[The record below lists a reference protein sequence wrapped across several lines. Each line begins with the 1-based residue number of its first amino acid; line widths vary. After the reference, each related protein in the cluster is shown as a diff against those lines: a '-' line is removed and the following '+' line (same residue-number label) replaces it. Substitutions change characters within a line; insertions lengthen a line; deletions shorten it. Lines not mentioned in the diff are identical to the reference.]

1 MLRNLNSKII
11 LKISIFII
19 IVIIL
24 IIGSFGILAYFQS
37 QGSSIGNSINIAGK
51 NRYLTA
57 NLLLQTEKYLD
68 GSSNV
73 SQLEDA
79 MYKLQTNIMTLKQGG
94 TISGINLRSLPS
106 DFLDLSRRIDEDW
119 SIFKTYITDNLLK
132 RHEDGQVTAARSNPT
147 AQSTTERKNLEL
159 LASNLIGSSDALVTK
174 LGRQADTYSQNL
186 MLLQILFGILII
198 GILVL
203 VLYFVARILRPISA
217 LTQATSEIEK
227 GNLDVSVKRKGND
240 ELSVLSD
247 SFNSMVNS
255 IKRYNERQN
264 ELTKALE
271 FKNDELTEIE
281 KDLRRANEE
290 LVNTET
296 AKEEFLSMI
305 SHELKTPL
313 TPLKMYSEML
323 LQTKSFGD
331 LNEKQLKAMKMIL
344 RSISQLELLINDI
357 FDVYKL
363 DIGKLKLI
371 KKEVQV
377 ASLVKE
383 NMSELELLMR
393 LKQIQFNAEMIPP
406 SEKVNVLCDP
416 RRIGQVIVNLVKNS
430 VDFVPEKGGKI
441 TIKTEAAYSKQTNN
455 GNSNYVVFTIE
466 DNGSGIPF
474 EKIDNL
480 FKKFY
485 QIDTSAKRKHGGT
498 GLGLAICKGIVE
510 GHGGKI
516 WVDTNYTQGTSIK
529 FTLPIADTNASSQN
543 DNPSASQSTSS

>member
-11 LKISIFII
+11 LKISIFTI

-24 IIGSFGILAYFQS
+24 IIGSFGVLAYFQS
-37 QGSSIGNSINIAGK
+37 QGSSTGNSINIAGK

-68 GSSNV
+68 GSSNI

-79 MYKLQTNIMTLKQGG
+79 MYKLQTNIMALKQGG

-119 SIFKTYITDNLLK
+119 SVFKTYITNNLLK
-132 RHEDGQVTAARSNPT
+132 RHEDEQVTAARSNAT
-147 AQSTTERKNLEL
+147 AQSTTDRKNLEL

-174 LGRQADTYSQNL
+174 LGRQADTDSQNL

-227 GNLDVSVKRKGND
+227 GNLDVLVKRKGND

-271 FKNDELTEIE
+271 FKNDELTETE

-313 TPLKMYSEML
+313 TPLKMYAEML
-323 LQTKSFGD
+323 LKIRSMGE

-344 RSISQLELLINDI
+344 RSISQLELLVNDI

-363 DIGKLKLI
+363 DIGKLQLN
-371 KKEVQV
+371 KKVVQV

-383 NMSELELLMR
+383 NMSELGLLMR
-393 LKQIQFNAEMIPP
+393 DKQIQFNAEIIPP

-416 RRIGQVIVNLVKNS
+416 RRIGQVLANLIKNS
-430 VDFVPEKGGKI
+430 VDFVPDKGGRI
-441 TIKTEAAYSKQTNN
+441 TIRTEAGYSKQTND

-474 EKIDNL
+474 EKINNL

-485 QIDTSAKRKHGGT
+485 QVDTSTKRKHGGT

-516 WVDTNYTQGTSIK
+516 WVDTKHTQGAMIM
-529 FTLPIADTNASSQN
+529 FTLPIADSNAPGQN
-543 DNPSASQSTSS
+543 DNS

>member
-24 IIGSFGILAYFQS
+24 IIGSFSILAYFQS

-57 NLLLQTEKYLD
+57 NLLLHSEKYLD

-94 TISGINLRSLPS
+94 TISGINLRALPL
-106 DFLDLSRRIDEDW
+106 DFLDLSRQIDEDW
-119 SIFKTYITDNLLK
+119 SIFNTYITDNLLK
-132 RHEDGQVTAARSNPT
+132 RREGGQVTEARSNTT
-147 AQSTTERKNLEL
+147 AQSTTERKDLEL
-159 LASNLIGSSDALVTK
+159 LASNLIDSSDALVTK
-174 LGRQADTYSQNL
+174 LGQQADTNSQNL
-186 MLLQILFGILII
+186 MLLQILFAILII

-203 VLYFVARILRPISA
+203 VLYFVTRILRPISA

-227 GNLDVSVKRKGND
+227 GNFDVSVKRKGND

-255 IKRYNERQN
+255 IKRYNERQS

-271 FKNDELTEIE
+271 FKNDELTETE

-313 TPLKMYSEML
+313 TPLKMYAEML
-323 LQTKSFGD
+323 LKTKSVGE
-331 LNEKQLKAMKMIL
+331 LNEKQIKAMKMIL
-344 RSISQLELLINDI
+344 RSMSQLELLINDI

-363 DIGKLKLI
+363 DIGKLKLN
-371 KKEVQV
+371 KKVVQV

-383 NMSELELLMR
+383 NTPELELLMR
-393 LKQIQFNAEMIPP
+393 DKQIQFDVKIIPP
-406 SEKVNVLCDP
+406 SERVDVLCDP
-416 RRIGQVIVNLVKNS
+416 RRVGQVLANLIKNS
-430 VDFVPEKGGKI
+430 VDFVPEKGGRI
-441 TIKTEAAYSKQTNN
+441 MIKTEADNSKQIND
-455 GNSNYVVFTIE
+455 GNSNYIVFTIE

-474 EKIDNL
+474 EKITNL

-485 QIDTSAKRKHGGT
+485 QVDTSTKRKHGGT

-516 WVDTNYTQGTSIK
+516 WVDTKHTQGTSIK
-529 FTLPIADTNASSQN
+529 FTLPIADSNAASQN
-543 DNPSASQSTSS
+543 DNS

>member
-19 IVIIL
+19 IVITL
-24 IIGSFGILAYFQS
+24 IIGSFGVLAYFQS
-37 QGSSIGNSINIAGK
+37 QGSSTGNSINIAGK

-68 GSSNV
+68 GFSNI

-94 TISGINLRSLPS
+94 TISGINLRSLPP

-119 SIFKTYITDNLLK
+119 SIFKTYITNNLLK
-132 RHEDGQVTAARSNPT
+132 RHEDGQVTAARSNAT

-174 LGRQADTYSQNL
+174 LGRQADTDSQNL

-271 FKNDELTEIE
+271 FKNDELTETE

-313 TPLKMYSEML
+313 TPLKMYAEML
-323 LQTKSFGD
+323 LKIRSMGE

-344 RSISQLELLINDI
+344 RSISQLELLVNDI

-363 DIGKLKLI
+363 DIGKLQLNKNV
-371 KKEVQV
+371 VQV

-383 NMSELELLMR
+383 NMSELGLLMR
-393 LKQIQFNAEMIPP
+393 DKQIQFNAEIIPP

-416 RRIGQVIVNLVKNS
+416 RRIGQVLANLIKNS
-430 VDFVPEKGGKI
+430 VDFVPDKGGRI
-441 TIKTEAAYSKQTNN
+441 TIRTEAGYSKQTND

-474 EKIDNL
+474 EKINNL

-485 QIDTSAKRKHGGT
+485 QVDTSTKRKHGGT
-498 GLGLAICKGIVE
+498 GLGLAICNGIVE

-516 WVDTNYTQGTSIK
+516 WVDTNHTQGAMIK
-529 FTLPIADTNASSQN
+529 FTLPIADSNAPGQN
-543 DNPSASQSTSS
+543 DNS

>member
-24 IIGSFGILAYFQS
+24 IIGSFGVLAYFQS

-68 GSSNV
+68 GSSNIP
-73 SQLEDA
+73 QLEDA

-119 SIFKTYITDNLLK
+119 SIFKTYITNNLLK
-132 RHEDGQVTAARSNPT
+132 RHEDGQVTAARSNAT

-174 LGRQADTYSQNL
+174 LGRQADTDSQNL

-247 SFNSMVNS
+247 SFNSMVKS

-271 FKNDELTEIE
+271 FKNDELTETE

-313 TPLKMYSEML
+313 TPLKMYAEML
-323 LQTKSFGD
+323 LKIRSMGE

-344 RSISQLELLINDI
+344 RSISQLELLVNDI

-363 DIGKLKLI
+363 DIGKLQLN
-371 KKEVQV
+371 KKVVQV

-383 NMSELELLMR
+383 NMSELGLLMR
-393 LKQIQFNAEMIPP
+393 DKQIQFNAEIIPP

-416 RRIGQVIVNLVKNS
+416 RRIGQVLANLIKNS
-430 VDFVPEKGGKI
+430 VDFVPDKGGRI
-441 TIKTEAAYSKQTNN
+441 TIRTEAGYSKQTND

-474 EKIDNL
+474 EKINNL

-485 QIDTSAKRKHGGT
+485 QVDTSTKRKHGGT
-498 GLGLAICKGIVE
+498 GLGLAICNGIVE

-516 WVDTNYTQGTSIK
+516 WVDTKHTQGAMIK
-529 FTLPIADTNASSQN
+529 FTLPIADSNAPGQN
-543 DNPSASQSTSS
+543 DNS

>member
-1 MLRNLNSKII
+1 MIRNLNSKII

-132 RHEDGQVTAARSNPT
+132 RHEDGQVTAARSNAT

-255 IKRYNERQN
+255 IKKYNERQN

-271 FKNDELTEIE
+271 FKNDELTETE

-313 TPLKMYSEML
+313 TPLKMYAEML
-323 LQTKSFGD
+323 LTIRSVGE

-344 RSISQLELLINDI
+344 RSISQLELLVNDI

-363 DIGKLKLI
+363 DIGKLQLN
-371 KKEVQV
+371 KKVVRV

-383 NMSELELLMR
+383 NMSELGLLMR
-393 LKQIQFNAEMIPP
+393 DKQIQFNAEIIPP

-416 RRIGQVIVNLVKNS
+416 RRIGQVLANLIKNS
-430 VDFVPEKGGKI
+430 VDFVPDKGGRI
-441 TIKTEAAYSKQTNN
+441 TIRTEAGYSKQTND

-474 EKIDNL
+474 EKINNL

-485 QIDTSAKRKHGGT
+485 QVDTSTKRKHGGT

-516 WVDTNYTQGTSIK
+516 WVDTKHTQGTMIK
-529 FTLPIADTNASSQN
+529 FMLPIADSNAPGQN
-543 DNPSASQSTSS
+543 DNS

>member
-24 IIGSFGILAYFQS
+24 IIGSFGVLAYFQS
-37 QGSSIGNSINIAGK
+37 QGSSTGNSINIAGK

-68 GSSNV
+68 GSSNI

-119 SIFKTYITDNLLK
+119 SVFKTYITNNLLK
-132 RHEDGQVTAARSNPT
+132 LHEDGQVTSVRSNAT
-147 AQSTTERKNLEL
+147 AQSTTDRKNLEL

-174 LGRQADTYSQNL
+174 LGRQADTDSQNL

-271 FKNDELTEIE
+271 FKNDELTETE

-313 TPLKMYSEML
+313 TPLKMYAEML
-323 LQTKSFGD
+323 LKIRSMGE

-344 RSISQLELLINDI
+344 RSISQLELLVNDI

-363 DIGKLKLI
+363 DIGKLQLN
-371 KKEVQV
+371 KKVVQV

-383 NMSELELLMR
+383 NMSELGLIMR
-393 LKQIQFNAEMIPP
+393 DKQIQFNAEIIPP

-416 RRIGQVIVNLVKNS
+416 RRIGQVLANLIKNS
-430 VDFVPEKGGKI
+430 VDFVPDKEGRI
-441 TIKTEAAYSKQTNN
+441 TIRTEAGYSKQTND

-474 EKIDNL
+474 EKINNL

-485 QIDTSAKRKHGGT
+485 QVDTSTKRKHGGT
-498 GLGLAICKGIVE
+498 GLGLAICNGIVE

-516 WVDTNYTQGTSIK
+516 WVDTKHTQGAMIK
-529 FTLPIADTNASSQN
+529 FTLPIADSNAPGQN
-543 DNPSASQSTSS
+543 DNS

>member
-1 MLRNLNSKII
+1 MIRNLNSKII

-271 FKNDELTEIE
+271 FKNDELTETE

-313 TPLKMYSEML
+313 TPLKMYAEML
-323 LQTKSFGD
+323 LTIRSVGE

-344 RSISQLELLINDI
+344 RSISQLELLVNDI

-363 DIGKLKLI
+363 DIGKLKLT
-371 KKEVQV
+371 KKVVQV

-383 NMSELELLMR
+383 NLSELGLLMQD
-393 LKQIQFNAEMIPP
+393 KQIQFNAEIIPP

-416 RRIGQVIVNLVKNS
+416 RRIGQVLANLIKNS
-430 VDFVPEKGGKI
+430 VDFVPDKGGRI
-441 TIKTEAAYSKQTNN
+441 TIRTEAGYSKQTND

-474 EKIDNL
+474 EKISNL

-485 QIDTSAKRKHGGT
+485 QVDTSTKRKHGGT

-516 WVDTNYTQGTSIK
+516 WVDTKHTQGTMIK
-529 FTLPIADTNASSQN
+529 FMLPIADSNAPGQN
-543 DNPSASQSTSS
+543 DNS

>member
-24 IIGSFGILAYFQS
+24 IIGSFGVLAYFQS

-68 GSSNV
+68 GSSNI

-119 SIFKTYITDNLLK
+119 SVFKTYITNNLLK
-132 RHEDGQVTAARSNPT
+132 RHEDGQVTAARSNAT
-147 AQSTTERKNLEL
+147 AQSTTERKDLEL

-174 LGRQADTYSQNL
+174 LGRQADTDSQNL

-227 GNLDVSVKRKGND
+227 GNLDVSVKLKGND
-240 ELSVLSD
+240 ELSVLSN

-271 FKNDELTEIE
+271 FKNDELTETE

-313 TPLKMYSEML
+313 TPLKMYAEML
-323 LQTKSFGD
+323 LKIRSMGE

-344 RSISQLELLINDI
+344 RSISQLELLVNDI

-363 DIGKLKLI
+363 DIGKLQLN
-371 KKEVQV
+371 KKVVQV

-383 NMSELELLMR
+383 NMSELGLLMR
-393 LKQIQFNAEMIPP
+393 DKQIQFNAEIIPP

-416 RRIGQVIVNLVKNS
+416 RRIGQVLANLIKNS
-430 VDFVPEKGGKI
+430 VDFVPDKGGRI
-441 TIKTEAAYSKQTNN
+441 TIRTEAGYSKQTND

-474 EKIDNL
+474 EKIINL

-485 QIDTSAKRKHGGT
+485 QVDTSTKRKHGGT
-498 GLGLAICKGIVE
+498 GLGLAICNGIVE

-516 WVDTNYTQGTSIK
+516 WVDTKHTQGAMIK
-529 FTLPIADTNASSQN
+529 FTLPIADSNAPGQN
-543 DNPSASQSTSS
+543 DNS

>member
-19 IVIIL
+19 IVITL
-24 IIGSFGILAYFQS
+24 IIGSFGVLAYFQS
-37 QGSSIGNSINIAGK
+37 QGSSTGNSINIAGK

-68 GSSNV
+68 GSSNIP
-73 SQLEDA
+73 QLEDA

-94 TISGINLRSLPS
+94 TISGINLRSLPPDS
-106 DFLDLSRRIDEDW
+106 LVLSRRIDEDW
-119 SIFKTYITDNLLK
+119 SIFKTYITNNLLK
-132 RHEDGQVTAARSNPT
+132 RHEDGQVTAARSNAT

-174 LGRQADTYSQNL
+174 LGRQADTDSQNL

-203 VLYFVARILRPISA
+203 VFYFVARILRPISA

-271 FKNDELTEIE
+271 FKNDELTETE

-313 TPLKMYSEML
+313 TPLKMYAEML
-323 LQTKSFGD
+323 LKIRSMGE

-344 RSISQLELLINDI
+344 RSISQLELLVNDI

-363 DIGKLKLI
+363 DIGKLQLN
-371 KKEVQV
+371 KKVVQV

-383 NMSELELLMR
+383 NMSELGLLMR
-393 LKQIQFNAEMIPP
+393 DKQIQFNAEIIPP

-416 RRIGQVIVNLVKNS
+416 RRIGQVLANLIKNS
-430 VDFVPEKGGKI
+430 VDFVPDKGGRI
-441 TIKTEAAYSKQTNN
+441 TIRTEAGYSKQTND

-474 EKIDNL
+474 EKINNL

-485 QIDTSAKRKHGGT
+485 QVDTSTKRKHGGT
-498 GLGLAICKGIVE
+498 GLGLAICNGIVE

-516 WVDTNYTQGTSIK
+516 WVDTNHTQGAMIK
-529 FTLPIADTNASSQN
+529 FTLPIADSNAPGQN
-543 DNPSASQSTSS
+543 DNS

>member
-24 IIGSFGILAYFQS
+24 IIGSFGVLAYFQS

-68 GSSNV
+68 GSSNI

-119 SIFKTYITDNLLK
+119 SVFKTYITNNLLK
-132 RHEDGQVTAARSNPT
+132 RHEDGQVTAARSNAT
-147 AQSTTERKNLEL
+147 VQSTTERKDLEL

-174 LGRQADTYSQNL
+174 LGRQADTDSQNL

-227 GNLDVSVKRKGND
+227 GNLDVSVKLKGND
-240 ELSVLSD
+240 ELSVLSN

-271 FKNDELTEIE
+271 FKNDELTETE

-313 TPLKMYSEML
+313 TPLKMYAEML
-323 LQTKSFGD
+323 LKIRSMGE

-344 RSISQLELLINDI
+344 RSISQLELLVNDI

-363 DIGKLKLI
+363 DIGKLQLN
-371 KKEVQV
+371 KKVVQV

-383 NMSELELLMR
+383 NMSELGLLMR
-393 LKQIQFNAEMIPP
+393 DKQIQFNAEIIPP

-416 RRIGQVIVNLVKNS
+416 RRIGQVLANLIKNS
-430 VDFVPEKGGKI
+430 VDFVPDKGGRI
-441 TIKTEAAYSKQTNN
+441 TIRTEAGYSKQTND

-474 EKIDNL
+474 EKINNL

-485 QIDTSAKRKHGGT
+485 QVDTSTKRKHGGT
-498 GLGLAICKGIVE
+498 GLGLAICNGIVE

-516 WVDTNYTQGTSIK
+516 WVDTKHTQGAMIK
-529 FTLPIADTNASSQN
+529 FTLPIADSNAPGQN
-543 DNPSASQSTSS
+543 DNS

>member
-1 MLRNLNSKII
+1 
-11 LKISIFII
+11 
-19 IVIIL
+19 
-24 IIGSFGILAYFQS
+24 
-37 QGSSIGNSINIAGK
+37 
-51 NRYLTA
+51 
-57 NLLLQTEKYLD
+57 
-68 GSSNV
+68 
-73 SQLEDA
+73 

-94 TISGINLRSLPS
+94 TISGIYLRSLPS

-132 RHEDGQVTAARSNPT
+132 RHEDGQVTAARSNAT

-174 LGRQADTYSQNL
+174 LGRQADTDSQNL

-271 FKNDELTEIE
+271 FKNDELTETE

-313 TPLKMYSEML
+313 TPLKMYAEML
-323 LQTKSFGD
+323 LKIRSVGE

-344 RSISQLELLINDI
+344 RSISQLELLVNDI

-363 DIGKLKLI
+363 DIGKLQLN
-371 KKEVQV
+371 KKVVQV

-383 NMSELELLMR
+383 NT
-393 LKQIQFNAEMIPP
+393 
-406 SEKVNVLCDP
+406 V
-416 RRIGQVIVNLVKNS
+416 
-430 VDFVPEKGGKI
+430 
-441 TIKTEAAYSKQTNN
+441 
-455 GNSNYVVFTIE
+455 
-466 DNGSGIPF
+466 GIR
-474 EKIDNL
+474 
-480 FKKFY
+480 
-485 QIDTSAKRKHGGT
+485 T
-498 GLGLAICKGIVE
+498 
-510 GHGGKI
+510 
-516 WVDTNYTQGTSIK
+516 
-529 FTLPIADTNASSQN
+529 TNARQTDSIQCRN
-543 DNPSASQSTSS
+543 NTAI

>member
-24 IIGSFGILAYFQS
+24 IIGSFSILAYFQS

-57 NLLLQTEKYLD
+57 NLLLHSEKYLD

-94 TISGINLRSLPS
+94 TISGINLRALPL
-106 DFLDLSRRIDEDW
+106 DFLDLSRQIDEDW
-119 SIFKTYITDNLLK
+119 SIFNTYITDNLLK
-132 RHEDGQVTAARSNPT
+132 RREGGQVTEARSNTT
-147 AQSTTERKNLEL
+147 AQSTTERKDLEL
-159 LASNLIGSSDALVTK
+159 LASNLIDSSDALVTK
-174 LGRQADTYSQNL
+174 LGQQADTNSQNL
-186 MLLQILFGILII
+186 MLLQILFAILII

-203 VLYFVARILRPISA
+203 VLYFVTRILRPISA

-227 GNLDVSVKRKGND
+227 GNFDVSVKRKGND

-255 IKRYNERQN
+255 IKRYNERQS

-271 FKNDELTEIE
+271 FKNDELTETE

-313 TPLKMYSEML
+313 TPLKMYAEML
-323 LQTKSFGD
+323 LKTKSVGE
-331 LNEKQLKAMKMIL
+331 LNEKQIKAMKMIL

-363 DIGKLKLI
+363 DIGKLKLN
-371 KKEVQV
+371 KKVVQV

-383 NMSELELLMR
+383 NTPELELLMR
-393 LKQIQFNAEMIPP
+393 DKQIQFDVKIIPP
-406 SEKVNVLCDP
+406 SERVDVLCDP
-416 RRIGQVIVNLVKNS
+416 RRVGQVLANLIKNS
-430 VDFVPEKGGKI
+430 VDFVPEKGGRI
-441 TIKTEAAYSKQTNN
+441 MIKTEADNSKQIND
-455 GNSNYVVFTIE
+455 GNSNYIVFTIE

-474 EKIDNL
+474 ENITNL

-485 QIDTSAKRKHGGT
+485 QVDTSTKRKHGGT

-516 WVDTNYTQGTSIK
+516 WVDTKHTQGTSIK
-529 FTLPIADTNASSQN
+529 FTLPIADSNAASQN
-543 DNPSASQSTSS
+543 DNS

>member
-19 IVIIL
+19 IVITL
-24 IIGSFGILAYFQS
+24 IIGSFGVLAYFQS
-37 QGSSIGNSINIAGK
+37 QGSSTGNSINIAGK

-68 GSSNV
+68 GSSNI

-119 SIFKTYITDNLLK
+119 SIFKTYITNNLLK
-132 RHEDGQVTAARSNPT
+132 RHEDGQVTAARSNAT

-174 LGRQADTYSQNL
+174 LGRQADTDSQNL

-271 FKNDELTEIE
+271 FKNDELTETE

-313 TPLKMYSEML
+313 TPLKMYAEML
-323 LQTKSFGD
+323 LKIRSMGE

-344 RSISQLELLINDI
+344 RSISQLELLVNDI

-363 DIGKLKLI
+363 DIGKLQLNKNV
-371 KKEVQV
+371 VQV

-383 NMSELELLMR
+383 NMSELGLLMR
-393 LKQIQFNAEMIPP
+393 DKQIQFNAEIIPP

-416 RRIGQVIVNLVKNS
+416 RRIGQVLANLIKNS
-430 VDFVPEKGGKI
+430 VDFVPDKGGRI
-441 TIKTEAAYSKQTNN
+441 TIRTEAGYSKQTND

-474 EKIDNL
+474 EKINNL

-485 QIDTSAKRKHGGT
+485 QVDTSTKRKHGGT
-498 GLGLAICKGIVE
+498 GLGLAICNGIVE

-516 WVDTNYTQGTSIK
+516 WVDTKHSQGAMIK
-529 FTLPIADTNASSQN
+529 FTLPIADSNAPGQN
-543 DNPSASQSTSS
+543 DNS

>member
-1 MLRNLNSKII
+1 MIRNLNSKII

-271 FKNDELTEIE
+271 FKNDELTETE

-313 TPLKMYSEML
+313 TPLKMYAEML
-323 LQTKSFGD
+323 LTIRSVGE

-344 RSISQLELLINDI
+344 RSISQLELLVNDI

-363 DIGKLKLI
+363 DIGKLKLT
-371 KKEVQV
+371 KKVVQV

-383 NMSELELLMR
+383 NLSELGLLMQD
-393 LKQIQFNAEMIPP
+393 KQIQFNAEIIPP

-416 RRIGQVIVNLVKNS
+416 RRIGQVLANLIKNS
-430 VDFVPEKGGKI
+430 VDFVPDKGGRI
-441 TIKTEAAYSKQTNN
+441 TIRTEAGYSKQTND

-474 EKIDNL
+474 EKITNL

-485 QIDTSAKRKHGGT
+485 QVDTSTKRKHGGT

-516 WVDTNYTQGTSIK
+516 WVDTKHTQGTMIK
-529 FTLPIADTNASSQN
+529 FMLPIADSNAPGQN
-543 DNPSASQSTSS
+543 DNS

>member
-24 IIGSFGILAYFQS
+24 IIGSFGVLAYFQS

-68 GSSNV
+68 GSSNI

-119 SIFKTYITDNLLK
+119 SVFKTYITNNLLK
-132 RHEDGQVTAARSNPT
+132 RHEDGQVTAARSNAT
-147 AQSTTERKNLEL
+147 VQSTTERKDLEL

-174 LGRQADTYSQNL
+174 LGRQADTDSQKL

-227 GNLDVSVKRKGND
+227 GNLDVSVKLKGNDD
-240 ELSVLSD
+240 ELSVLSN

-271 FKNDELTEIE
+271 FKNDELTETE

-313 TPLKMYSEML
+313 TPLKMYAEML
-323 LQTKSFGD
+323 LKIRSMGE

-344 RSISQLELLINDI
+344 RSISQLELLVNDI

-363 DIGKLKLI
+363 DIGKLQLN
-371 KKEVQV
+371 KKVVQV

-383 NMSELELLMR
+383 NMSELGLLMR
-393 LKQIQFNAEMIPP
+393 DKQIQFNAEIIPP

-416 RRIGQVIVNLVKNS
+416 RRIGQVLANLIKNS
-430 VDFVPEKGGKI
+430 VDFVPDKGGRI
-441 TIKTEAAYSKQTNN
+441 TIRTEAGYSKQTND

-474 EKIDNL
+474 EKINNL

-485 QIDTSAKRKHGGT
+485 QVDTSTKRKHGGT
-498 GLGLAICKGIVE
+498 GLGLAICSGIVE

-516 WVDTNYTQGTSIK
+516 WVDTKHTQGAMIK
-529 FTLPIADTNASSQN
+529 FTLPIADSNAPGQN
-543 DNPSASQSTSS
+543 DNS

>member
-19 IVIIL
+19 IVITL
-24 IIGSFGILAYFQS
+24 IIGSFGVLAYFQS
-37 QGSSIGNSINIAGK
+37 QGSSTGNSINIAGK

-68 GSSNV
+68 GSSNI

-94 TISGINLRSLPS
+94 TISGINIRSLPP

-119 SIFKTYITDNLLK
+119 SIFKTYITNNLLK
-132 RHEDGQVTAARSNPT
+132 RHEDGQVIAARSNAT

-159 LASNLIGSSDALVTK
+159 LASNLIDSSDALVTK
-174 LGRQADTYSQNL
+174 LGRQADTDSQNL

-271 FKNDELTEIE
+271 FKNDELTETE

-313 TPLKMYSEML
+313 TPLKMYAEML
-323 LQTKSFGD
+323 LKIRSMGE

-344 RSISQLELLINDI
+344 RSISQLELLVNDI

-363 DIGKLKLI
+363 DIGKLQLNKNV
-371 KKEVQV
+371 VQV

-383 NMSELELLMR
+383 NMSELGLLMR
-393 LKQIQFNAEMIPP
+393 DKQIQFNAEIIPP
-406 SEKVNVLCDP
+406 SEKVTVLCDP
-416 RRIGQVIVNLVKNS
+416 RRIGQVLANLIKNS
-430 VDFVPEKGGKI
+430 VDFVPDKGGRI
-441 TIKTEAAYSKQTNN
+441 TIRTEADYSKQTND

-474 EKIDNL
+474 EKINNL

-485 QIDTSAKRKHGGT
+485 QVDTSTKRKHGGT
-498 GLGLAICKGIVE
+498 GLGLAICNGIVE

-516 WVDTNYTQGTSIK
+516 WVDTNHTQGAMIK
-529 FTLPIADTNASSQN
+529 FTLPIADSNAPGQN
-543 DNPSASQSTSS
+543 DNS

>member
-24 IIGSFGILAYFQS
+24 IIGSFGVLAYFQS

-68 GSSNV
+68 GSSNI

-119 SIFKTYITDNLLK
+119 SVFKTYITNNLLK
-132 RHEDGQVTAARSNPT
+132 RHEDGQVTAARSNAT
-147 AQSTTERKNLEL
+147 AQSTTERKDLEL

-174 LGRQADTYSQNL
+174 LGRQADTDSQNL

-240 ELSVLSD
+240 ELSVLSN

-271 FKNDELTEIE
+271 FKNDELTETE

-313 TPLKMYSEML
+313 TPLKMYAEML
-323 LQTKSFGD
+323 LKIRSMGE

-344 RSISQLELLINDI
+344 RSISQLELLVNDI

-363 DIGKLKLI
+363 DIGKLQLN
-371 KKEVQV
+371 KKVVQV

-383 NMSELELLMR
+383 NMSELGLLMR
-393 LKQIQFNAEMIPP
+393 DKQIQFNAEIIPP

-416 RRIGQVIVNLVKNS
+416 RRIGQVLANLIKNS
-430 VDFVPEKGGKI
+430 VDFVPDKGGRI
-441 TIKTEAAYSKQTNN
+441 TIRTEAGYSKQTND

-474 EKIDNL
+474 EKINNL

-485 QIDTSAKRKHGGT
+485 QVDTSTKRKHGGT
-498 GLGLAICKGIVE
+498 GLGLAICNGIVE

-516 WVDTNYTQGTSIK
+516 WVDTKHTQGAMIK
-529 FTLPIADTNASSQN
+529 FTLPIADSNAPGQN
-543 DNPSASQSTSS
+543 DNS

>member
-24 IIGSFGILAYFQS
+24 IIGSFGVLAYFQS
-37 QGSSIGNSINIAGK
+37 QGSSTGNSINIAGK

-68 GSSNV
+68 GSSNI

-119 SIFKTYITDNLLK
+119 SIFKTYITNNLLK
-132 RHEDGQVTAARSNPT
+132 RHEDGQVTAARSNAT

-174 LGRQADTYSQNL
+174 LGRQADTDSQNL

-271 FKNDELTEIE
+271 FKNDELTETE

-313 TPLKMYSEML
+313 TPLKMYAEML
-323 LQTKSFGD
+323 LKIRSVGE

-344 RSISQLELLINDI
+344 RSISQLELLVNDI

-363 DIGKLKLI
+363 DIGKLQLN
-371 KKEVQV
+371 KKVVQV

-383 NMSELELLMR
+383 NMSELGLLMR
-393 LKQIQFNAEMIPP
+393 DKQIQFNAEIIPP

-416 RRIGQVIVNLVKNS
+416 RRIGQVLANLIKNS
-430 VDFVPEKGGKI
+430 VDFVPDKGEGLRS
-441 TIKTEAAYSKQTNN
+441 EQKQAIQNKLMMA
-455 GNSNYVVFTIE
+455 I
-466 DNGSGIPF
+466 
-474 EKIDNL
+474 
-480 FKKFY
+480 
-485 QIDTSAKRKHGGT
+485 QIM
-498 GLGLAICKGIVE
+498 L
-510 GHGGKI
+510 
-516 WVDTNYTQGTSIK
+516 Y
-529 FTLPIADTNASSQN
+529 LP
-543 DNPSASQSTSS
+543 

>member
-24 IIGSFGILAYFQS
+24 IIGSFGVLAYFQS
-37 QGSSIGNSINIAGK
+37 QGSSTGNSINIAGK

-68 GSSNV
+68 GSSNI

-106 DFLDLSRRIDEDW
+106 DFLDLSRSIDEDW
-119 SIFKTYITDNLLK
+119 SVFKTYITNNLLK
-132 RHEDGQVTAARSNPT
+132 LHEDGQVTAARLNAT
-147 AQSTTERKNLEL
+147 AQSTTDRKNLEL

-174 LGRQADTYSQNL
+174 LGRQADTDSQNL

-271 FKNDELTEIE
+271 FKNDELTETE

-313 TPLKMYSEML
+313 TPLKMYAEML
-323 LQTKSFGD
+323 LKIRSMGE

-344 RSISQLELLINDI
+344 RSISQLELLVNDI

-363 DIGKLKLI
+363 DIGKLQL
-371 KKEVQV
+371 
-377 ASLVKE
+377 
-383 NMSELELLMR
+383 N
-393 LKQIQFNAEMIPP
+393 
-406 SEKVNVLCDP
+406 
-416 RRIGQVIVNLVKNS
+416 
-430 VDFVPEKGGKI
+430 
-441 TIKTEAAYSKQTNN
+441 
-455 GNSNYVVFTIE
+455 
-466 DNGSGIPF
+466 
-474 EKIDNL
+474 
-480 FKKFY
+480 KKFY
-485 QIDTSAKRKHGGT
+485 QVDTSTKRKHGGT
-498 GLGLAICKGIVE
+498 GLGLAICNGIVE

-516 WVDTNYTQGTSIK
+516 WVDTKHTQGAMIK
-529 FTLPIADTNASSQN
+529 FTLPIADSNAPGQN
-543 DNPSASQSTSS
+543 DNS

>member
-19 IVIIL
+19 IVITL
-24 IIGSFGILAYFQS
+24 IIGSFGVLAYFQS
-37 QGSSIGNSINIAGK
+37 QGSSTGNSINIAGK

-68 GSSNV
+68 GSSNI

-94 TISGINLRSLPS
+94 TISGINLRSLPP

-119 SIFKTYITDNLLK
+119 SIFKTYITNNLLK
-132 RHEDGQVTAARSNPT
+132 RHEDGQVTAARSNAT

-174 LGRQADTYSQNL
+174 LGRQADTDSQNL

-271 FKNDELTEIE
+271 FKNDELTETE

-313 TPLKMYSEML
+313 TPLKMYAEML
-323 LQTKSFGD
+323 LKIRSMGE

-344 RSISQLELLINDI
+344 RSISQLELLVNDI

-363 DIGKLKLI
+363 DIGKLQLNKNV
-371 KKEVQV
+371 VQV

-383 NMSELELLMR
+383 NMSEIGLLMR
-393 LKQIQFNAEMIPP
+393 DKQIQFNAEIIPP

-416 RRIGQVIVNLVKNS
+416 RRIGQVLANLIKNS
-430 VDFVPEKGGKI
+430 VDFVPDKGGRI
-441 TIKTEAAYSKQTNN
+441 TIRTEAGYSKQTND

-474 EKIDNL
+474 EKINNL

-485 QIDTSAKRKHGGT
+485 QVDTSTKRKHGGT
-498 GLGLAICKGIVE
+498 GLGLAICNGIVE

-516 WVDTNYTQGTSIK
+516 WVDTNHTQGAMIK
-529 FTLPIADTNASSQN
+529 FTLPIADSNAPGQN
-543 DNPSASQSTSS
+543 DNS

>member
-1 MLRNLNSKII
+1 MIRNLNSKII

-37 QGSSIGNSINIAGK
+37 QGSPIGNSINIAGK

-106 DFLDLSRRIDEDW
+106 DFLDLSRRIDEHW

-132 RHEDGQVTAARSNPT
+132 RHEDGQVTAARSNAT

-271 FKNDELTEIE
+271 FKNDELTETE

-313 TPLKMYSEML
+313 TPLKMYAEML
-323 LQTKSFGD
+323 LTIRSVGE

-344 RSISQLELLINDI
+344 RSISQLELLVNDI

-363 DIGKLKLI
+363 DIGKLKLT
-371 KKEVQV
+371 KKVVQV

-383 NMSELELLMR
+383 NLSELGLLMQD
-393 LKQIQFNAEMIPP
+393 KQIQFNAEIIPP

-416 RRIGQVIVNLVKNS
+416 RRIGQVLANLIKNS
-430 VDFVPEKGGKI
+430 VDFVPDKGGRI
-441 TIKTEAAYSKQTNN
+441 TIRTEAGYSKQTND

-474 EKIDNL
+474 EKIINL

-485 QIDTSAKRKHGGT
+485 QVDTSTKRKHGGT

-516 WVDTNYTQGTSIK
+516 WVDTKHTQGTMIK
-529 FTLPIADTNASSQN
+529 FTLPIADSNAPGQN
-543 DNPSASQSTSS
+543 DNS

>member
-11 LKISIFII
+11 LKISIFTI
-19 IVIIL
+19 IVIVL

-68 GSSNV
+68 WSSNV

-94 TISGINLRSLPS
+94 TISGINLRALPL
-106 DFLDLSRRIDEDW
+106 DFLDLSRQIDEDW
-119 SIFKTYITDNLLK
+119 SIFNTYITDNLLK
-132 RHEDGQVTAARSNPT
+132 RREGGQVTEARSNST
-147 AQSTTERKNLEL
+147 AQSTTERKNLES

-174 LGRQADTYSQNL
+174 LGQQADTNSQNL
-186 MLLQILFGILII
+186 MLLQILFAILII

-203 VLYFVARILRPISA
+203 VLYFVTRILRPISA

-227 GNLDVSVKRKGND
+227 GNFDVSVKPKGND

-255 IKRYNERQN
+255 IKRYNERQS

-271 FKNDELTEIE
+271 FKNDELTETE

-313 TPLKMYSEML
+313 TPLKMYAEML
-323 LQTKSFGD
+323 LKTKSVGE
-331 LNEKQLKAMKMIL
+331 LNEKQIKAMKMIL

-363 DIGKLKLI
+363 DIGKLKLN
-371 KKEVQV
+371 KKVVQV

-383 NMSELELLMR
+383 NTPELELLMR
-393 LKQIQFNAEMIPP
+393 DKQIQFDVKIIPP

-416 RRIGQVIVNLVKNS
+416 RRVGQVLANLIKNS
-430 VDFVPEKGGKI
+430 VDFVPEKGGRI
-441 TIKTEAAYSKQTNN
+441 TIKTEADHSKQINDV
-455 GNSNYVVFTIE
+455 NSNYIVFTIE

-474 EKIDNL
+474 EKITNL

-485 QIDTSAKRKHGGT
+485 QVDTSTKRKHGGT

-516 WVDTNYTQGTSIK
+516 WVDTKHAQGTSIK
-529 FTLPIADTNASSQN
+529 FTLPVTDSNA
-543 DNPSASQSTSS
+543 ASKMTILEHHN

>member
-19 IVIIL
+19 IVITL
-24 IIGSFGILAYFQS
+24 IIGSFGVLAYFQS
-37 QGSSIGNSINIAGK
+37 QGSSTGNSINIAGK

-68 GSSNV
+68 GSSNIP
-73 SQLEDA
+73 QLEDA

-94 TISGINLRSLPS
+94 TISGINLRSLPPDS
-106 DFLDLSRRIDEDW
+106 LVLSRRIDEDW
-119 SIFKTYITDNLLK
+119 SIFKTYITNNLLK
-132 RHEDGQVTAARSNPT
+132 RHEDGQVTAARSNAT

-174 LGRQADTYSQNL
+174 LGRQADTDSQNL
-186 MLLQILFGILII
+186 MLLQIFFGILII

-271 FKNDELTEIE
+271 FKNDELTETE

-313 TPLKMYSEML
+313 TPLKMYAEML
-323 LQTKSFGD
+323 LKTRSVGE
-331 LNEKQLKAMKMIL
+331 LNEKQIKAMKMIL

-363 DIGKLKLI
+363 DIGKLKLN
-371 KKEVQV
+371 KKVVQV

-383 NMSELELLMR
+383 NMSELGLLMR
-393 LKQIQFNAEMIPP
+393 DKQIQFNAEIIPP

-416 RRIGQVIVNLVKNS
+416 RRIGQVLANLIKNS
-430 VDFVPEKGGKI
+430 VDFVPDKGGRI
-441 TIKTEAAYSKQTNN
+441 TIRTEAGYSKQTND

-474 EKIDNL
+474 EKINNL

-485 QIDTSAKRKHGGT
+485 QVDTSTKRKHGGT
-498 GLGLAICKGIVE
+498 GLGLAICNGIVE

-516 WVDTNYTQGTSIK
+516 WVDTNHTQGAMIK
-529 FTLPIADTNASSQN
+529 FTLPIADSNAPGQN
-543 DNPSASQSTSS
+543 DNS

>member
-19 IVIIL
+19 IVITL
-24 IIGSFGILAYFQS
+24 IIGSFGVLAYFQS
-37 QGSSIGNSINIAGK
+37 QGSSTGNSINIAGK

-68 GSSNV
+68 GSSNI

-94 TISGINLRSLPS
+94 TISGINLRSLPPDS
-106 DFLDLSRRIDEDW
+106 LVLSRRIDEDW
-119 SIFKTYITDNLLK
+119 SIFKTYITNNLLK
-132 RHEDGQVTAARSNPT
+132 RHEDGQVTAARSNAT

-174 LGRQADTYSQNL
+174 LGRQADTDSQNL

-271 FKNDELTEIE
+271 FKNDELTETE

-313 TPLKMYSEML
+313 TPLKMYAEML
-323 LQTKSFGD
+323 LKIRSVGE

-344 RSISQLELLINDI
+344 RSISQLELLVNDI

-363 DIGKLKLI
+363 DIGKLRLN
-371 KKEVQV
+371 KKVVQV

-383 NMSELELLMR
+383 NMSELGLLMR
-393 LKQIQFNAEMIPP
+393 DKQIQFKAEIIPP

-416 RRIGQVIVNLVKNS
+416 RRIGQVLANLIKNS
-430 VDFVPEKGGKI
+430 VDFVPDKGGRI
-441 TIKTEAAYSKQTNN
+441 TIRTEAGYSKQTND

-474 EKIDNL
+474 EKIINL

-485 QIDTSAKRKHGGT
+485 QVDTSTKRKHGGT

-516 WVDTNYTQGTSIK
+516 WVDTKHTQGAMIK
-529 FTLPIADTNASSQN
+529 FTLPIADSNAPGQN
-543 DNPSASQSTSS
+543 DNS

>member
-19 IVIIL
+19 IVITL
-24 IIGSFGILAYFQS
+24 IIGSFGVLAYFQS
-37 QGSSIGNSINIAGK
+37 QGSSTGNSINIAGK

-68 GSSNV
+68 GFSNI

-94 TISGINLRSLPS
+94 TISGINLRSLPP

-119 SIFKTYITDNLLK
+119 SIFKTYITNNLLK
-132 RHEDGQVTAARSNPT
+132 RHEDGQVTAARSNAT

-174 LGRQADTYSQNL
+174 LGRQADTDSQNL

-271 FKNDELTEIE
+271 FKNDELTETE

-313 TPLKMYSEML
+313 TPLKMYAEML
-323 LQTKSFGD
+323 LKIRSMGE

-344 RSISQLELLINDI
+344 RSISQLELLVNDI

-363 DIGKLKLI
+363 DIGKLQLNKNV
-371 KKEVQV
+371 VQV

-383 NMSELELLMR
+383 NMSELGLLMR
-393 LKQIQFNAEMIPP
+393 DKQIQFNAEIIPP
-406 SEKVNVLCDP
+406 SEKVTVLCDP
-416 RRIGQVIVNLVKNS
+416 RRIGQVLANLIKNS
-430 VDFVPEKGGKI
+430 VDFVPDKGGRI
-441 TIKTEAAYSKQTNN
+441 TIRTEAGYSKQTND

-474 EKIDNL
+474 EKINNL

-485 QIDTSAKRKHGGT
+485 QVDTSTKRKHGGT
-498 GLGLAICKGIVE
+498 GLGLAICNGIVE

-516 WVDTNYTQGTSIK
+516 WVDTNHTQGAMIK
-529 FTLPIADTNASSQN
+529 FTLPIADSNAPGQN
-543 DNPSASQSTSS
+543 DNS

>member
-11 LKISIFII
+11 LKISILIFV
-19 IVIIL
+19 VIIL
-24 IIGSFGILAYFQS
+24 IIGSFGMLAYFQS

-68 GSSNV
+68 GSSNIP
-73 SQLEDA
+73 QLEDA

-119 SIFKTYITDNLLK
+119 SIFKTYITNNLLK
-132 RHEDGQVTAARSNPT
+132 RHEDGQVTAARSNAT
-147 AQSTTERKNLEL
+147 AQSTTERKNLES

-174 LGRQADTYSQNL
+174 LGQQADTNSQKL

-217 LTQATSEIEK
+217 LTKATSEIEK
-227 GNLDVSVKRKGND
+227 GNFDVSVKRKGND

-255 IKRYNERQN
+255 IKRYNERQS

-271 FKNDELTEIE
+271 FKNDELTETE

-313 TPLKMYSEML
+313 TPLKMYAEML
-323 LQTKSFGD
+323 LKTKSVGE
-331 LNEKQLKAMKMIL
+331 LNEKQRKAMKMIL

-363 DIGKLKLI
+363 DIGKLKLN
-371 KKEVQV
+371 KKVVEV

-383 NMSELELLMR
+383 NTPELELLMR
-393 LKQIQFNAEMIPP
+393 DKQIQFDVKIIPP

-416 RRIGQVIVNLVKNS
+416 RRVGQVLANLIKNS
-430 VDFVPEKGGKI
+430 VDFVPEKGGMIKI
-441 TIKTEAAYSKQTNN
+441 KAEADYLQQIND

-474 EKIDNL
+474 EKIINL

-485 QIDTSAKRKHGGT
+485 QVDTSTKRKHGGT

-516 WVDTNYTQGTSIK
+516 WVDTMHTQGTSIK
-529 FTLPIADTNASSQN
+529 FTLPIADSNAASQN
-543 DNPSASQSTSS
+543 DNS

>member
-94 TISGINLRSLPS
+94 TISGINLRALPL
-106 DFLDLSRRIDEDW
+106 DFLDLSRQIDEDW
-119 SIFKTYITDNLLK
+119 SIFNTYITDNLLK
-132 RHEDGQVTAARSNPT
+132 RREGGQVTEARSNTT
-147 AQSTTERKNLEL
+147 AQSTTERKNLES

-174 LGRQADTYSQNL
+174 LGQQADTNSQNL
-186 MLLQILFGILII
+186 MLLQILFAILII

-203 VLYFVARILRPISA
+203 VLYFVTRILRPISA

-227 GNLDVSVKRKGND
+227 GNFDVSVKRKGND

-255 IKRYNERQN
+255 IKRYNERQS

-271 FKNDELTEIE
+271 FKNDELTETE

-313 TPLKMYSEML
+313 TPLKMYAEML
-323 LQTKSFGD
+323 LKTKSVGE
-331 LNEKQLKAMKMIL
+331 LNEKQIKAMKMIL
-344 RSISQLELLINDI
+344 RSISQ
-357 FDVYKL
+357 
-363 DIGKLKLI
+363 
-371 KKEVQV
+371 
-377 ASLVKE
+377 
-383 NMSELELLMR
+383 
-393 LKQIQFNAEMIPP
+393 
-406 SEKVNVLCDP
+406 
-416 RRIGQVIVNLVKNS
+416 
-430 VDFVPEKGGKI
+430 
-441 TIKTEAAYSKQTNN
+441 T
-455 GNSNYVVFTIE
+455 
-466 DNGSGIPF
+466 
-474 EKIDNL
+474 
-480 FKKFY
+480 
-485 QIDTSAKRKHGGT
+485 
-498 GLGLAICKGIVE
+498 GIVD
-510 GHGGKI
+510 K
-516 WVDTNYTQGTSIK
+516 
-529 FTLPIADTNASSQN
+529 
-543 DNPSASQSTSS
+543 

>member
-68 GSSNV
+68 GSSNI

-132 RHEDGQVTAARSNPT
+132 RHEDGQVTAARSNAT

-174 LGRQADTYSQNL
+174 LGRQADTDSQNL

-271 FKNDELTEIE
+271 FKNDELTETE

-313 TPLKMYSEML
+313 TPLKMYAEML
-323 LQTKSFGD
+323 LK
-331 LNEKQLKAMKMIL
+331 I
-344 RSISQLELLINDI
+344 RSS
-357 FDVYKL
+357 
-363 DIGKLKLI
+363 GRI
-371 KKEVQV
+371 K
-377 ASLVKE
+377 
-383 NMSELELLMR
+383 
-393 LKQIQFNAEMIPP
+393 
-406 SEKVNVLCDP
+406 
-416 RRIGQVIVNLVKNS
+416 
-430 VDFVPEKGGKI
+430 
-441 TIKTEAAYSKQTNN
+441 
-455 GNSNYVVFTIE
+455 
-466 DNGSGIPF
+466 
-474 EKIDNL
+474 
-480 FKKFY
+480 
-485 QIDTSAKRKHGGT
+485 
-498 GLGLAICKGIVE
+498 
-510 GHGGKI
+510 
-516 WVDTNYTQGTSIK
+516 
-529 FTLPIADTNASSQN
+529 
-543 DNPSASQSTSS
+543 

>member
-24 IIGSFGILAYFQS
+24 IIGSFGVLAYFQS

-57 NLLLQTEKYLD
+57 NLLLQTEKYLE
-68 GSSNV
+68 GSSNIP
-73 SQLEDA
+73 QLEDA

-106 DFLDLSRRIDEDW
+106 DFLDLSIRIDEDW
-119 SIFKTYITDNLLK
+119 SIFKTYITNNLLK
-132 RHEDGQVTAARSNPT
+132 RHEDGQVTAARSNAT
-147 AQSTTERKNLEL
+147 AQSTTERKDLEL

-174 LGRQADTYSQNL
+174 LGRQADTDSQNL

-271 FKNDELTEIE
+271 FKNDELTETE

-313 TPLKMYSEML
+313 TPLKMYAEML
-323 LQTKSFGD
+323 LKIRSMGE

-344 RSISQLELLINDI
+344 RSISQLELLVNDI

-363 DIGKLKLI
+363 DIGKLQL
-371 KKEVQV
+371 KKKVVQV

-383 NMSELELLMR
+383 NMSELGLLMR
-393 LKQIQFNAEMIPP
+393 DKQIQFNAEIIPP

-416 RRIGQVIVNLVKNS
+416 RRIGQVLANLIKNS
-430 VDFVPEKGGKI
+430 VDFVPDKGGRI
-441 TIKTEAAYSKQTNN
+441 TIRTEAGYSKQTND

-474 EKIDNL
+474 EKINNL

-485 QIDTSAKRKHGGT
+485 QVDTSTKRKHGGT
-498 GLGLAICKGIVE
+498 GLGLAICSGIVE

-516 WVDTNYTQGTSIK
+516 WVDTKHTQGAMIK
-529 FTLPIADTNASSQN
+529 FTLPIADSNAPGQN
-543 DNPSASQSTSS
+543 DNS

>member
-1 MLRNLNSKII
+1 MIRNLNSKII

-132 RHEDGQVTAARSNPT
+132 RHEDGQVTAARSNAT
-147 AQSTTERKNLEL
+147 TQSTTERKNLEL

-271 FKNDELTEIE
+271 FKNDELTETE

-313 TPLKMYSEML
+313 TPLKMYAEML
-323 LQTKSFGD
+323 LTIRSVGE

-344 RSISQLELLINDI
+344 RSISQLELLVNDI

-363 DIGKLKLI
+363 DIGKLKLT
-371 KKEVQV
+371 KKVVQV

-383 NMSELELLMR
+383 NLSELGLLMQD
-393 LKQIQFNAEMIPP
+393 KQIQFNAEIIPP

-416 RRIGQVIVNLVKNS
+416 RRIGQVLANLIKNS
-430 VDFVPEKGGKI
+430 VDFVPDKGGRI
-441 TIKTEAAYSKQTNN
+441 TIRTEAGYSKQTND

-474 EKIDNL
+474 EKISNL

-485 QIDTSAKRKHGGT
+485 QVDTSTKRKHGGT

-516 WVDTNYTQGTSIK
+516 WVDTKHTQGTMIK
-529 FTLPIADTNASSQN
+529 FTLPIADSNAPGQN
-543 DNPSASQSTSS
+543 DNS

>member
-24 IIGSFGILAYFQS
+24 IIGSFGVLAYFQS

-68 GSSNV
+68 GSSNIP
-73 SQLEDA
+73 QLEDA

-119 SIFKTYITDNLLK
+119 SIFKTYITNNLLK
-132 RHEDGQVTAARSNPT
+132 RHEDGQVTAARSNVT

-174 LGRQADTYSQNL
+174 LGRQADTDSQNL

-240 ELSVLSD
+240 ELSVLSN

-271 FKNDELTEIE
+271 FKNDELTETE

-313 TPLKMYSEML
+313 TPLKMYAEML
-323 LQTKSFGD
+323 LKIRSMGE

-344 RSISQLELLINDI
+344 RSISQLELLVNDI

-363 DIGKLKLI
+363 DIGKLQLN
-371 KKEVQV
+371 KKAIQV

-383 NMSELELLMR
+383 NMSELGLLMR
-393 LKQIQFNAEMIPP
+393 DKQIQFNAEIIPP

-416 RRIGQVIVNLVKNS
+416 RRIGQVLANLIKNS
-430 VDFVPEKGGKI
+430 VDFVPDKGGRI
-441 TIKTEAAYSKQTNN
+441 TIRTESGYSKQTND

-474 EKIDNL
+474 EKINNL

-485 QIDTSAKRKHGGT
+485 QVDTSTKRKHGGT
-498 GLGLAICKGIVE
+498 GLGLAICSGIVE

-516 WVDTNYTQGTSIK
+516 WVDTKHSQGAMIK
-529 FTLPIADTNASSQN
+529 FTLPIADSNAPGQN
-543 DNPSASQSTSS
+543 DNS

>member
-24 IIGSFGILAYFQS
+24 IIGSFGVLAYFQS

-68 GSSNV
+68 GSSNIP
-73 SQLEDA
+73 QLEDA

-119 SIFKTYITDNLLK
+119 SIFKTYITNNLLK
-132 RHEDGQVTAARSNPT
+132 RHEDGQVTAARSNAT
-147 AQSTTERKNLEL
+147 AQSTTERKDLEL

-174 LGRQADTYSQNL
+174 LGRQADTDSQNL

-227 GNLDVSVKRKGND
+227 GNLDVSVKQKGND

-264 ELTKALE
+264 ELTNALE
-271 FKNDELTEIE
+271 FKNDELTETE

-313 TPLKMYSEML
+313 TPLKMYAEML
-323 LQTKSFGD
+323 LKIRSMGE

-344 RSISQLELLINDI
+344 RSISQLELLVNDI

-363 DIGKLKLI
+363 DIGKLQLN
-371 KKEVQV
+371 KKVVQV

-383 NMSELELLMR
+383 NMSELGLLMR
-393 LKQIQFNAEMIPP
+393 DKQIQFNAEIIPP

-416 RRIGQVIVNLVKNS
+416 RRIGQVLANLIKNS
-430 VDFVPEKGGKI
+430 VDFVPDKGGRI
-441 TIKTEAAYSKQTNN
+441 TIRTEAGYSKQTND

-474 EKIDNL
+474 EKINNL

-485 QIDTSAKRKHGGT
+485 QVDTSTKRKHGGT
-498 GLGLAICKGIVE
+498 GLGLAICNGIVE

-516 WVDTNYTQGTSIK
+516 WVDTKHSQGAMIK
-529 FTLPIADTNASSQN
+529 FTLPIADSNAPGQN
-543 DNPSASQSTSS
+543 DNS

>member
-1 MLRNLNSKII
+1 MIRNLNSKII

-24 IIGSFGILAYFQS
+24 IIGSFGILVYFQS

-106 DFLDLSRRIDEDW
+106 DFLDLSRPIDEDW

-132 RHEDGQVTAARSNPT
+132 RHEDGQVTAARSNAT
-147 AQSTTERKNLEL
+147 TQSTTERKNLEL

-271 FKNDELTEIE
+271 FKNDELTETE

-313 TPLKMYSEML
+313 TPLKMYAEML
-323 LQTKSFGD
+323 LTIRSVGE

-344 RSISQLELLINDI
+344 RSISQLELLVNDI

-363 DIGKLKLI
+363 DIGKLKLT
-371 KKEVQV
+371 KKVVQV

-383 NMSELELLMR
+383 NLSELGLLMQD
-393 LKQIQFNAEMIPP
+393 KQIQFNAEIIPP

-416 RRIGQVIVNLVKNS
+416 RRIGQVLANLIKNS
-430 VDFVPEKGGKI
+430 VDFVPDKGGRI
-441 TIKTEAAYSKQTNN
+441 TIRTEAGYSKQTND

-474 EKIDNL
+474 EKIISL

-485 QIDTSAKRKHGGT
+485 QVDTSTKRKHGGT

-516 WVDTNYTQGTSIK
+516 WVDTKHTQGTMIK
-529 FTLPIADTNASSQN
+529 FTLPIADSNAPGQN
-543 DNPSASQSTSS
+543 DNS

>member
-1 MLRNLNSKII
+1 MIRNLNSKII

-37 QGSSIGNSINIAGK
+37 QGSPIGNSINIAGK

-106 DFLDLSRRIDEDW
+106 DFLDLSRRIDEHW

-132 RHEDGQVTAARSNPT
+132 RHEDGQVTAARSNAT

-271 FKNDELTEIE
+271 FKNDELTETE

-313 TPLKMYSEML
+313 TPLKMYAEML
-323 LQTKSFGD
+323 LTIRSVGE

-344 RSISQLELLINDI
+344 RSISQLELLVNDI

-363 DIGKLKLI
+363 DIGKLKLT
-371 KKEVQV
+371 KKVVQV

-383 NMSELELLMR
+383 NLSELGLLMQD
-393 LKQIQFNAEMIPP
+393 KQIQFNAEIIPP

-416 RRIGQVIVNLVKNS
+416 RRIGQVLANLIKNS
-430 VDFVPEKGGKI
+430 VDFVPDKGGRI
-441 TIKTEAAYSKQTNN
+441 TIRTEAGYSKQTND

-474 EKIDNL
+474 EKINNL

-485 QIDTSAKRKHGGT
+485 QVDTSTKRKHGGT

-516 WVDTNYTQGTSIK
+516 WVDTKHTQGTMIK
-529 FTLPIADTNASSQN
+529 FTLPIADSNAPGQN
-543 DNPSASQSTSS
+543 DNS

>member
-1 MLRNLNSKII
+1 MIRNLNSKII

-132 RHEDGQVTAARSNPT
+132 RHEDGQVTAARSNAT

-271 FKNDELTEIE
+271 FKNDELTETE

-313 TPLKMYSEML
+313 TPLKMYAEML
-323 LQTKSFGD
+323 LKIRSMGE

-344 RSISQLELLINDI
+344 RSISQLELLVNDI

-363 DIGKLKLI
+363 DIGKLKLT
-371 KKEVQV
+371 KKVVQV

-383 NMSELELLMR
+383 NLSELGLLMQD
-393 LKQIQFNAEMIPP
+393 KQIQFNAEIIPP

-416 RRIGQVIVNLVKNS
+416 RRIGQVLANLIKNS
-430 VDFVPEKGGKI
+430 VDFVPDKGGRI
-441 TIKTEAAYSKQTNN
+441 TIRTEAGYSKQTND

-474 EKIDNL
+474 EKFINL

-485 QIDTSAKRKHGGT
+485 QVDTSTKRKHGGT

-516 WVDTNYTQGTSIK
+516 WVDTKHTQGTMIK
-529 FTLPIADTNASSQN
+529 FTLPIADSNAPGQN
-543 DNPSASQSTSS
+543 DNS

>member
-24 IIGSFGILAYFQS
+24 IIGSFGVLAYFQS

-68 GSSNV
+68 GSSNIP
-73 SQLEDA
+73 QLEDA

-119 SIFKTYITDNLLK
+119 SIFKTYITNNLLK
-132 RHEDGQVTAARSNPT
+132 RHEDGQVTAARSNAT

-174 LGRQADTYSQNL
+174 LGRQADTDSQNL

-247 SFNSMVNS
+247 SFNSMVKS

-271 FKNDELTEIE
+271 FKNDELTETE

-313 TPLKMYSEML
+313 TPLKMYAEML
-323 LQTKSFGD
+323 LKIRSMGE

-344 RSISQLELLINDI
+344 RSISQLELLVNDI

-363 DIGKLKLI
+363 DIGKLQLN
-371 KKEVQV
+371 KKVVQV

-383 NMSELELLMR
+383 NMSELGLLMR
-393 LKQIQFNAEMIPP
+393 DKQIQFNAEIIPP

-416 RRIGQVIVNLVKNS
+416 RRIGQVLANLIKNS
-430 VDFVPEKGGKI
+430 VDFVPDKGGRI
-441 TIKTEAAYSKQTNN
+441 TIRTEAGYSKQTND

-474 EKIDNL
+474 EKIINL

-485 QIDTSAKRKHGGT
+485 QVDTSTKRKHGGT
-498 GLGLAICKGIVE
+498 GLGLAICNGIVE

-516 WVDTNYTQGTSIK
+516 WVDTKHSQGAMIK
-529 FTLPIADTNASSQN
+529 FTLPIADSNAPGQN
-543 DNPSASQSTSS
+543 DNS

>member
-24 IIGSFGILAYFQS
+24 IIGSFGVLAYFQS

-68 GSSNV
+68 GSSNI

-132 RHEDGQVTAARSNPT
+132 RHEDGQVTAARSNAT

-271 FKNDELTEIE
+271 FKNDELTETE

-313 TPLKMYSEML
+313 TPLKMYAEML
-323 LQTKSFGD
+323 LKIRSMGE

-344 RSISQLELLINDI
+344 RSISQLELLVNDI

-363 DIGKLKLI
+363 DIGKLQLN
-371 KKEVQV
+371 KKVVQV

-383 NMSELELLMR
+383 NMSELGLLMR
-393 LKQIQFNAEMIPP
+393 DKQIQFNAEIIPP

-416 RRIGQVIVNLVKNS
+416 RRIGQVLANLIKNS
-430 VDFVPEKGGKI
+430 VDFVPDKGGRI
-441 TIKTEAAYSKQTNN
+441 TIRTEAGYSKQTND

-474 EKIDNL
+474 EKINNL

-485 QIDTSAKRKHGGT
+485 QVDTSTKRKHGGT
-498 GLGLAICKGIVE
+498 GLGLAICNGIVE

-516 WVDTNYTQGTSIK
+516 WVDTKHTQGAMIK
-529 FTLPIADTNASSQN
+529 FTLPIADSNAPSQN
-543 DNPSASQSTSS
+543 DNS